1 MFEQKRETKE
11 FYRRLRKLVLPIACQ
26 NLLYSAVGGADALML
41 GFVDQTSLSAV
52 SLATQ
57 VSFVLSLFQGAL
69 MGGATI
75 LAAQYWGKG
84 DTKAVEKVLAI
95 AMRYSILIS
104 LVFAMAGLA
113 YPELIMRFFTSDPA
127 LIKVGADYIKVV
139 SISYLLSGI
148 SQIYLSIMK
157 NCDRAVMSTVISAMA
172 VVLNVILNSIFIFGL
187 LGFPAMGAV
196 GAALATDIAIGT
208 QVISVIIILLRK
220 TCIALRIQYIFRR
233 TGSIHKD
240 FIKYSLPV
248 LGNQLA
254 WGGGITMYSVIM
266 GHLGN
271 DATAANSVATIGRNM
286 CASLCWGIG
295 TGSGILVGQKLG
307 RNDLEGA
314 KRDGS
319 RLCKI
324 ALVTGVASGLILLA
338 LTPIITYFVDLSD
351 AANGYLK
358 WMLIIN
364 SYYIIGNSINST
376 VIAGIFYAGGDSR
389 FGLICDS
396 INMWLIILPCGFLAA
411 FVFKVPV
418 LAVSFIL
425 SMDEFTK
432 LPIVYRHYIKYKWIK
447 NLTREK
453 DAI

>member
-1 MFEQKRETKE
+1 MFEQKEEKKE
-11 FYRRLRKLVLPIACQ
+11 FYHNLRKLVVPIACQ
-26 NLLYSAVGGADALML
+26 NILYAAVSAADAVML
-41 GFVDQTSLSAV
+41 GFVNQTSFSAV

-57 VSFVLSLFQGAL
+57 VSFVLSLFQIAL
-69 MGGATI
+69 MGGTTI
-75 LAAQYWGKG
+75 LVAQYWGKG
-84 DTKAVEKVLAI
+84 DIKSVEKVLAI

-104 LVFAMAGLA
+104 LVFTTAGFLC
-113 YPELIMRFFTSDPA
+113 PQLIMRVFTSDPA
-127 LIKVGADYIKVV
+127 LIEVGAKYIKVAA
-139 SISYLLSGI
+139 ISYLLMGVA
-148 SQIYLSIMK
+148 QIYLCIMK
-157 NCDRAVMSTVISAMA
+157 TCDRAVMSTIISGMA
-172 VVLNVILNSIFIFGL
+172 VVLNVILNAIFIFGL
-187 LGFPAMGAV
+187 LGFPAMGAA
-196 GAALATDIAIGT
+196 GAALAT
-208 QVISVIIILLRK
+208 VISYGVGLLCIVIILIRK
-220 TCIALRIQYIFRR
+220 TCVALRFRYIISR

-295 TGSGILVGQKLG
+295 TGSGILVGNKLG

-314 KRDGS
+314 KKYGS
-319 RLCKI
+319 SLCRI
-324 ALVTGVASGLILLA
+324 ALLTGVISGLILLA
-338 LTPIITYFVDLSD
+338 LTPVITSVVNLSD
-351 AANGYLK
+351 VANGYLK

-376 VIAGIFYAGGDSR
+376 VISGIFYAGGDSR
-389 FGLICDS
+389 FGMYCDF
-396 INMWLIILPCGFLAA
+396 INMWFIILPCGFLAA
-411 FVFKVPV
+411 FVFDLPV

-447 NLTREK
+447 NITRENT
-453 DAI
+453 AV